1 MRPPAWLT
9 LDRLANWLTFGV
21 VVIAFILSFGALRD
35 LAADVGI
42 VYPALY
48 PVMIDAG
55 LVIYNIMA
63 LQSSL
68 NGERNRYAWAL
79 IILATAASVCLNV
92 VHSLTALPTWLAA
105 GLGSA
110 MAAIPPLVI
119 FGAFHLVVLR
129 IEQHARHQRLVQ
141 TAAALETAVA
151 ARAAEQ
157 QQLSAAVRTLA
168 SEQEALNE
176 TIQLRTEERDD
187 LTIQVERLVS
197 ELNTLKQHQQT
208 LTRTPVAPAVN
219 AKTKANKAKATT
231 DIPDKE
237 TAMETLLT
245 YVAQRPEATLADI
258 GQAIS
263 RSKSTVSH
271 YVSELLQAERLSK
284 NGRGWE
290 VTHEDS
296 AETELQ
302 DHSHL
307 TAEPG
312 STATHAE
319 PDKEVNTPS

>member
-92 VHSLTALPTWLAA
+92 VHSLAVLPAWLAA

-129 IEQHARHQRLVQ
+129 IEQHARHQRLTRTV
-141 TAAALETAVA
+141 AELETAVA

-197 ELNTLKQHQQT
+197 ELNTLKQQQT
-208 LTRTPVAPAVN
+208 LTRTAVKPGAHERTTGE
-219 AKTKANKAKATT
+219 AKTPAE
-231 DIPDKE
+231 IPDKE

-263 RSKSTVSH
+263 RSKSTVSA
-271 YVSELLQAERLSK
+271 YVSELVQANRLLR
-284 NGRGWE
+284 NGSGWE
-290 VTHEDS
+290 VRTTDS
-296 AETELQ
+296 LEMTTE
-302 DHSHL
+302 
-307 TAEPG
+307 P
-312 STATHAE
+312 E
-319 PDKEVNTPS
+319 PDKEMNAS